1 MKESPLNGKR
11 ILVVDDELDVLD
23 TMEEILSMCR
33 VTTAQTFEE
42 ARRRIEEE
50 PFDFAILDIMGVDG
64 YELLEIANQK
74 GIPAVM
80 LTAHAL
86 NVENTVK
93 SFRKGAAYY
102 VPKEE
107 MERMPTFLE
116 DIIEA
121 RESGKST
128 MRRWLER
135 LTSYYDKQFGPD
147 WKKEHQNFWD
157 NIPPW
162 Y

>member
-1 MKESPLNGKR
+1 MKESRLDGKR
-11 ILVVDDELDVLD
+11 ILVVDDERDVLD

-33 VTTAQTFEE
+33 VTTAQSFEE
-42 ARRRIEEE
+42 AEGRLAGE
-50 PFDFAILDIMGVDG
+50 PFDFAILDIMGVNG
-64 YELLEIANQK
+64 YELLEIANDK
-74 GIPAVM
+74 GVPAVM

-86 NVENTVK
+86 NVQNTVK
-93 SFRKGAAYY
+93 SFQKGAAYY

-121 RESGKST
+121 KEEGKST
-128 MRRWLER
+128 LRRWLER
-135 LTSYYDKQFGPD
+135 LTSYYDRHFGAD
-147 WKKEHQNFWD
+147 WKKEHQDFWN